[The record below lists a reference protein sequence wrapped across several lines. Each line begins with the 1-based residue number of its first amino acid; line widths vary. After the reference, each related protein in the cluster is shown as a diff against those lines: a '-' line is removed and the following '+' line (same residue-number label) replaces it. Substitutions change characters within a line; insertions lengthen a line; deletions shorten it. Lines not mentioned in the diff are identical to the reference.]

1 MIKGQLNVLP
11 TIDGSALLTDHQT
24 KTQILVAIHGPINQ
38 SENKILSKKM
48 TVEIL
53 FVKENQAEYDAIFAK
68 SQLENEIDEELE
80 DVDDEKNLDQISDEN
95 RTHTSEKN
103 LTTSNPVNLEENLI
117 SRRIKELVSQIVDLQ
132 FLPRAMLRINIQV
145 LQDCG
150 NLMSNTLNCVVL
162 ALLDTGIN
170 MITTPIAVQNSE
182 KLIKIEEGK
191 DKDDGPDQKKM
202 RLLEPESSEDY
213 LIIFDQANN
222 FESIIAT
229 YLQGDCDAEKYENIK
244 KRALQTI
251 EDCGLRSLYQ
261 DALRLKLNFD

>member
-48 TVEIL
+48 TIEIL

-68 SQLENEIDEELE
+68 SQLENEIDPELE
-80 DVDDEKNLDQISDEN
+80 NDEN
-95 RTHTSEKN
+95 SLDPISTENGIHTSEKN

-191 DKDDGPDQKKM
+191 DKDVEPDQK
-202 RLLEPESSEDY
+202 RIRLEPEGEDY

-229 YLQGDCDAEKYENIK
+229 YLQGDCDAEKYEDIK

-261 DALRLKLNFD
+261 DALRVKMNYN